1 MRYTRKVKEETKRAY
16 LGAEYD
22 SPLKDIVQKWTFNN
36 NPYLAGYYGQQSQLS
51 YGQQNPL
58 NYGQQNQLNYGQ
70 PDPVDIAMR
79 QTEHFSK
86 TPWNPD
92 THILIYETE
101 TEEMFFAYILDEGKW
116 KALVKKNISRRNNN
130 LRGGVNNVQ
139 VIKDKGI
146 PVCKNITFISAKPF
160 RREDKPGKKYYEI
173 KFVTAKG
180 AFNIVIEK
188 KEFDSSS
195 LCRIAEGVLEE
206 GQEKLCSCLFRIMIN
221 QLLENE
227 FEITIPMYA
236 GWYKDD
242 VYGMVYLDK
251 LEYPSLPDNA
261 ISTGMRKR
269 IIDPTGFNKDD
280 FLSTL
285 ITTIKDE
292 WQLHFILGLRLSSPL
307 LLILERK
314 GIQPRLII
322 APIIDTLKQSD
333 VVTALL
339 KTNDLFSL
347 NTVSLNKNEI
357 GCEKEIAGSRDGVA
371 VLSGPRTAAE
381 AKINEKNVRIVR
393 DAAIGANGT
402 ENITR
407 CLVTIIGRFLPK
419 CLMPEE
425 YLAVDCLNI
434 STEIDVRVLR
444 AYVLLFDSIYIKYIE
459 NNWDKV
465 QGIVERTVENYKA
478 KPDSD
483 VASEYQDLYIALL
496 AVIKV
501 MKECF
506 GIDLFSSEN
515 FYQVKKLFADSS
527 QSEISPDHTV
537 KKQFISVARKMIFEG
552 EFRIMDL
559 KEANGNYSN
568 DRNTLILDRKKGFL
582 SFDMSAIEKIAA
594 AISIVKD
601 GSELTGV
608 LKACNCICCSDNG
621 ARQITAAGKRQAFY
635 SVYLSE
641 LGNDILDVIDMFD
654 KGEFFFEP
662 DDVPTN
668 FIPIIWYNGRCAG
681 VVLDGEG
688 LPNPHCNISGL
699 SGMGKNRGAYRN
711 AEYYL
716 KCNSKVLFLDVKGG
730 STALSLYN
738 DMKCEPGK
746 YEIYDP
752 KVEGMVFDVFNV
764 SCFVGKNAKVSY
776 ILNIISAAV
785 SLSDNQYSDLSSY
798 VDSMVCDDTKTFS
811 LAELIDKFPPRKNVG
826 LKNKL
831 MPFVNIMNS
840 YAPKDGEYR
849 YSSCRE
855 FIEERSKIT
864 ILSIAQSSQAAL
876 HTVVY
881 TLLQSLFEHQVLDN
895 SIRLAIYAD
904 EMQKYTADSP
914 FKHMFA
920 EGRQFN
926 IYMTGMTQ
934 EYRSKDNATRKD
946 TSNAAMEVFYAP
958 TADSLKRVA
967 DTLGKKYNVDE
978 HQSKGRGYI
987 WGKGYFWSRTA
998 NRHEFA
1004 LLKGLNEAP
1013 DYS

>member
-16 LGAEYD
+16 FGAEYD

-51 YGQQNPL
+51 YGQQNQLNYGQQNQLNYGQQNQL

-86 TPWNPD
+86 TPCNPD

-160 RREDKPGKKYYEI
+160 RREDKPRKKYYEI

-559 KEANGNYSN
+559 LSDDEKDGYTAVSASADGKTETVEVIYEFPYEDGWTNCFAGERASGLTAMPSSGAIYGSKVDTITDTGIRRDDYGDYCCAMGVWYGYCN
-568 DRNTLILDRKKGFL
+568 DRFLIELENGTQFTTKICDSKGYA
-582 SFDMSAIEKIAA
+582 D
-594 AISIVKD
+594 
-601 GSELTGV
+601 
-608 LKACNCICCSDNG
+608 
-621 ARQITAAGKRQAFY
+621 
-635 SVYLSE
+635 
-641 LGNDILDVIDMFD
+641 
-654 KGEFFFEP
+654 
-662 DDVPTN
+662 
-668 FIPIIWYNGRCAG
+668 
-681 VVLDGEG
+681 DGEG
-688 LPNPHCNISGL
+688 KYHN
-699 SGMGKNRGAYRN
+699 
-711 AEYYL
+711 
-716 KCNSKVLFLDVKGG
+716 FGG
-730 STALSLYN
+730 SG
-738 DMKCEPGK
+738 KCIVEF
-746 YEIYDP
+746 IYDDGNLP
-752 KVEGMVFDVFNV
+752 
-764 SCFVGKNAKVSY
+764 SCVAFSGSWGYYNWNGLDLGA
-776 ILNIISAAV
+776 NIKSIKKI
-785 SLSDNQYSDLSSY
+785 NYGEP
-798 VDSMVCDDTKTFS
+798 VD
-811 LAELIDKFPPRKNVG
+811 
-826 LKNKL
+826 
-831 MPFVNIMNS
+831 
-840 YAPKDGEYR
+840 Y
-849 YSSCRE
+849 
-855 FIEERSKIT
+855 
-864 ILSIAQSSQAAL
+864 
-876 HTVVY
+876 
-881 TLLQSLFEHQVLDN
+881 
-895 SIRLAIYAD
+895 
-904 EMQKYTADSP
+904 
-914 FKHMFA
+914 
-920 EGRQFN
+920 
-926 IYMTGMTQ
+926 
-934 EYRSKDNATRKD
+934 
-946 TSNAAMEVFYAP
+946 
-958 TADSLKRVA
+958 
-967 DTLGKKYNVDE
+967 
-978 HQSKGRGYI
+978 
-987 WGKGYFWSRTA
+987 
-998 NRHEFA
+998 
-1004 LLKGLNEAP
+1004 
-1013 DYS
+1013 